1 MWPHFKSLDRPTQRM
16 AHDPLVYTNPK
27 RSSSHSLPATA
38 AASASGGIL
47 FSPPSFPFLF
57 SVSPP
62 NHSLSRTCSRRR
74 CPPLSRS
81 ARCCACTGSGFA
93 ASSPRLALPEQL
105 PEATTVAASSPN
117 SLKVVKLVTN
127 RGVGLPPSAKACQ
140 DSVAGIPADSYSGD
154 KILNLCLLALQS
166 SWNQAIAPTTA
177 GRQCSH
183 FKDPIFTRRRRRTSE
198 ERERELTPRKRNAGA
213 PGEQEAGEAVQK
225 LWRMELEV
233 VQ

>member
-1 MWPHFKSLDRPTQRM
+1 MHRQRLRRFFS
-16 AHDPLVYTNPK
+16 AP
-27 RSSSHSLPATA
+27 R
-38 AASASGGIL
+38 ASGAAPR
-47 FSPPSFPFLF
+47 S
-57 SVSPP
+57 
-62 NHSLSRTCSRRR
+62 HHSRR
-74 CPPLSRS
+74 L
-81 ARCCACTGSGFA
+81 FA
-93 ASSPRLALPEQL
+93 ELP
-105 PEATTVAASSPN
+105 
-117 SLKVVKLVTN
+117 KVTN

>member
-1 MWPHFKSLDRPTQRM
+1 MHRQRLRRFFS
-16 AHDPLVYTNPK
+16 AP
-27 RSSSHSLPATA
+27 R
-38 AASASGGIL
+38 ASGAAPR
-47 FSPPSFPFLF
+47 S
-57 SVSPP
+57 
-62 NHSLSRTCSRRR
+62 HHSRR
-74 CPPLSRS
+74 L
-81 ARCCACTGSGFA
+81 FA
-93 ASSPRLALPEQL
+93 ELP
-105 PEATTVAASSPN
+105 
-117 SLKVVKLVTN
+117 KVTN

-140 DSVAGIPADSYSGD
+140 DSVAGIPADSYSGV
-154 KILNLCLLALQS
+154 QS